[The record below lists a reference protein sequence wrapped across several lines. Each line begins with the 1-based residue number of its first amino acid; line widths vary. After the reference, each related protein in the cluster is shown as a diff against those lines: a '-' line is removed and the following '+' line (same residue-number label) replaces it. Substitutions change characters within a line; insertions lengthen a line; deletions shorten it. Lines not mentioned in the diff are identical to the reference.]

1 MRTRLLMIALF
12 VLTAG
17 VVVGF
22 PERGQERPLLPQP
35 QPQPQPHA
43 QKPRIDAVFVLD
55 TTGSMGGLIQ
65 AAKENIWSIASSM
78 ASAQPTPELRIGLVA
93 FRDRGDEYVTRTL
106 DLSADLDA
114 MYLELMGF
122 TAGGGGDFPEA
133 VNEALYDAVHRM
145 SWTQDDSAYKV
156 VFLVGDA
163 PPQMNYEDDVKYPA
177 TLAEAARRGIVVNTI
192 QAGNHA
198 HTRRYWQEIAAMGQ
212 GASLMVGMQGD
223 AIAVTTPFDDEIARL
238 SREID
243 NTRMF
248 YGAPETQAALA
259 RKAEVGAELDRITT
273 TGARVKRALFNAS
286 PAGVENFTAG
296 ADLVED
302 MRAGRVDV
310 ESLDETYLPA
320 PVAAMEPE
328 ARREAIEEAA
338 SRRAELQSQLAE
350 LAGKRREHVEAE
362 LRDRDGVEKSL
373 DRQLFEVVKA
383 QAAAKG
389 MSYDGKEV
397 H

>member
-1 MRTRLLMIALF
+1 MKTRLLIVALF

-17 VVVGF
+17 IVLGL
-22 PERGQERPLLPQP
+22 PERSQERPPQP
-35 QPQPQPHA
+35 QPQPLS

-93 FRDRGDEYVTRTL
+93 FRDRGDEYVTRVF
-106 DLSADLDA
+106 DLSTDLDA

-122 TAGGGGDFPEA
+122 SAGGGGDFPEA

-163 PPQMNYEDDVKYPA
+163 PPQMNYPDDVKYPV

-192 QAGNHA
+192 QAGNHTQ
-198 HTRRYWQEIAAMGQ
+198 TRRYWQEIAAKGQ
-212 GASLMVGMQGD
+212 GAYFQVGMQGN
-223 AIAVTTPFDDEIARL
+223 AVAVTTPFDDEIARL

-243 NTRMF
+243 GTRLF

-259 RKAEVGAELDRITT
+259 RKAETSAELDRITT

-302 MRAGRVDV
+302 VRAGRVDV
-310 ESLDETYLPA
+310 DALDESHLPA
-320 PVAAMEPE
+320 PMVAMEPE
-328 ARREAIEEAA
+328 ARREAIESATK
-338 SRRAELQSQLAE
+338 RRAELQARLGE
-350 LAGKRREHVEAE
+350 LAAQRREHVEAT
-362 LRDRDGVEKSL
+362 LRDHEGVEDSL
-373 DRQLFEVVKA
+373 DRQLFEVVKQ
-383 QAAAKG
+383 QAGAKG
-389 MSYDGKEV
+389 LRYEAAPVD
-397 H
+397 

>member
-17 VVVGF
+17 VVVGL
-22 PERGQERPLLPQP
+22 PERHAQRPPDPQP
-35 QPQPQPHA
+35 VPVT

-93 FRDRGDEYVTRTL
+93 FRDRGDDYVTRVI
-106 DLSADLDA
+106 DLSTDLDA

-122 TAGGGGDFPEA
+122 QAGGGGDFPEA
-133 VNEALYDAVHRM
+133 VNEALHDAVHRM
-145 SWTQDDSAYKV
+145 AWSQDDSAYKV

-163 PPQMNYEDDVKYPA
+163 PPQMNYADDVKYPV

-192 QAGNHA
+192 QAGDNGA
-198 HTRRYWQEIAAMGQ
+198 TRGIWQEIAAKGQ
-212 GASLMVGMQGD
+212 GASLKVGMQGD
-223 AIAVTTPFDDEIARL
+223 AIAVATPFDEEIARL

-243 NTRMF
+243 ATRMF
-248 YGAPETQAALA
+248 YGTPETQFAMA
-259 RKAEVGAELDRITT
+259 RKAETGAELDRITT

-286 PAGVENFTAG
+286 SAGAANFTAG

-302 MRAGRVDV
+302 LSSGRVDL
-310 ESLDETYLPA
+310 ESLDESHLPA
-320 PVAAMEPE
+320 PVAAMEPQ
-328 ARREAIEEAA
+328 ARREAVEAAA
-338 SRRAELQSQLAE
+338 SRRAELQARMGELAE
-350 LAGKRREHVEAE
+350 KRREHVEDA
-362 LRDRDGVEKSL
+362 LRDRKDVDSSL
-373 DRQLFEVVKA
+373 DRQLYEVVRA
-383 QAAAKG
+383 QAEAKG
-389 MSYDGKEV
+389 LRYEGKEV